1 MEHQD
6 ELLLKKRFIDL
17 SRSANRKNIVT
28 FSNFLNLNELNLF
41 HQVKAD
47 METACQLSGGYE
59 NAERQMIAF
68 IPDALY
74 YDWDFPIVC
83 LHFTPA
89 YPKYAEELTHRDVLG
104 ALMNLGIERAKI
116 GDIRLDP
123 TDYYVFASESISDYI
138 LDSLAQIRHTIIRGE
153 VADTASLHIEQ
164 KYSILEGVIA
174 SDRLDNVI
182 AFITKRSRSQSV
194 LLIQSQKVFVNERIV
209 SSNAYDC
216 KSGDVISIRGFGKF
230 IYEGSSGETRKGR
243 TKITVK
249 KYI

>member
-6 ELLLKKRFIDL
+6 ELLLKKRIIDL

-116 GDIRLDP
+116 GDIRLGP

-153 VADTASLHIEQ
+153 VADTASLHIEGCSLPIIPTVSAFTDISAVCPGWNSAGMLFG
-164 KYSILEGVIA
+164 SIKLYLF
-174 SDRLDNVI
+174 SYP
-182 AFITKRSRSQSV
+182 K
-194 LLIQSQKVFVNERIV
+194 
-209 SSNAYDC
+209 
-216 KSGDVISIRGFGKF
+216 
-230 IYEGSSGETRKGR
+230 
-243 TKITVK
+243 
-249 KYI
+249 

>member
-89 YPKYAEELTHRDVLG
+89 YPKYAEELTHRDCFRCF
-104 ALMNLGIERAKI
+104 N
-116 GDIRLDP
+116 
-123 TDYYVFASESISDYI
+123 ESW
-138 LDSLAQIRHTIIRGE
+138 H
-153 VADTASLHIEQ
+153 
-164 KYSILEGVIA
+164 
-174 SDRLDNVI
+174 
-182 AFITKRSRSQSV
+182 
-194 LLIQSQKVFVNERIV
+194 
-209 SSNAYDC
+209 
-216 KSGDVISIRGFGKF
+216 
-230 IYEGSSGETRKGR
+230 
-243 TKITVK
+243 
-249 KYI
+249 

>member
-89 YPKYAEELTHRDVLG
+89 YPKYAEEMCIRDRNSFPYSSYCM
-104 ALMNLGIERAKI
+104 AC
-116 GDIRLDP
+116 
-123 TDYYVFASESISDYI
+123 FSEVEMMQR
-138 LDSLAQIRHTIIRGE
+138 SL
-153 VADTASLHIEQ
+153 LQ
-164 KYSILEGVIA
+164 KEYPVMFPHLQ
-174 SDRLDNVI
+174 N
-182 AFITKRSRSQSV
+182 
-194 LLIQSQKVFVNERIV
+194 
-209 SSNAYDC
+209 
-216 KSGDVISIRGFGKF
+216 
-230 IYEGSSGETRKGR
+230 
-243 TKITVK
+243 
-249 KYI
+249 